1 MNICPCCGAKTD
13 ADLLTNACA
22 ACGARRV
29 GPPLAR
35 PEKELPS
42 YLSAVAVGA
51 SSTLLLFVFL
61 LNTLLAFLEQK
72 PTPTFDFWNVVSA
85 GEVAAWRLKWFAL
98 PLSLLVVWAGARVS
112 AKIVREPL
120 RFTGLRLAELGF
132 KLSVVL
138 AVGLAVLIG
147 LTIPER
153 LRQRERGLEAAKNVE
168 GYEAIKVLYEYRA
181 RFNSYP
187 ATAED
192 LRKLPDPDGSVARLV
207 AKMRSEAYEPQSA
220 IAALP
225 PVTSK
230 TRQPR
235 AGANVPIRPVAL
247 RTAVGG
253 DVAGEV
259 LSFTNYKLRLPG
271 KDNLLGT
278 EDDLMIRDGVII
290 PAPPLP
296 QNTSRTNAVSPAT
309 TTGGTRKP

>member
-1 MNICPCCGAKTD
+1 MNICPCCGAKTA
-13 ADLLTNACA
+13 ADLLTTACE

-51 SSTLLLFVFL
+51 SSVLLLLIFL
-61 LNTLLAFLEQK
+61 LNTLLSFLEQK
-72 PTPTFDFWNVVSA
+72 PAPTFDFWNVVAA
-85 GEVAAWRLKWFAL
+85 GEVAAWRLKWLAL
-98 PLSLLVVWAGARVS
+98 PLSLAIVWAGVRVS
-112 AKIVREPL
+112 DKIVRDPS

-138 AVGLAVLIG
+138 AVGCTVLIG

-187 ATAED
+187 ATPED
-192 LRKLPDPDGSVARLV
+192 LRKLPDPDGSVARLI
-207 AKMRSEAYEPQSA
+207 ASMRSEAYEPQSA

-225 PVTSK
+225 PATATKASA
-230 TRQPR
+230 PR

-253 DVAGEV
+253 DVAGEA

-271 KDNLLGT
+271 KDNTLGT
-278 EDDLMIRDGVII
+278 GDDLMIRDGVII

-296 QNTSRTNAVSPAT
+296 QTPSRTNAAA
-309 TTGGTRKP
+309 TGGTQKP